1 VEEELQPLKRYGKA
15 VLAYGSIL
23 TQWFIPGRS
32 DIDVAIVTM
41 ERDEGRNIRIL
52 LEALGKVSPNKYD
65 VRVFELLP
73 LHVKSE
79 VIKNHRVIHGDQA
92 QLGEYLHLEETVQTL
107 RSKKAK
113 SRGHGQGHYN
123 GKETP
128 QKAETET
135 ANSTSPMEDL
145 KVKPKPQA

>member
-1 VEEELQPLKRYGKA
+1 MEEELQPLKRYGKA

-92 QLGEYLHLEETVQTL
+92 QLGEYLHLWRKLCKHYEVRRRKVGATVRDIITGRKRLKKLKQKLQTAPAQW
-107 RSKKAK
+107 K
-113 SRGHGQGHYN
+113 
-123 GKETP
+123 T
-128 QKAETET
+128 
-135 ANSTSPMEDL
+135 
-145 KVKPKPQA
+145 